1 MTDAAPFALAR
12 NSDPSDPGNP
22 SDSAAAGSL
31 APRLVASALEIL
43 ADEGLGGLSLRKVA
57 RRAGVS
63 HAAPARHYR
72 SLADLL
78 AEVAA
83 EGFEMLSAAIV
94 EANADLPSD
103 ASAAERL
110 KRAGHA
116 YCRCATGNPA
126 LFSLMFRDA
135 ELDLSNPRYARSSA
149 AAFEHLLVHVRAA
162 QDEGWQAGRE
172 TRELAGAAWAVIH
185 GLATLWALGAMSR
198 AISGVSLDEQ
208 VRTTF
213 EVWMNEAPAAASPR
227 PSFEVHCDRE
237 DAIDYNRVEERVD
250 ETGVDT

>member
-1 MTDAAPFALAR
+1 MAETVSSALAR
-12 NSDPSDPGNP
+12 VPA
-22 SDSAAAGSL
+22 SAAPDTPATGGAL

-43 ADEGLGGLSLRKVA
+43 AAEGLSGLSLRQVA

-63 HAAPARHYR
+63 HAAPARHFR

-94 EANADLPSD
+94 EADAALPPG

-116 YCRCATGNPA
+116 YCRCATENPA

-135 ELDLSNPRYARSSA
+135 DLDHSNPRYARSSA
-149 AAFEHLLVHVRAA
+149 AAFDHLLEHVRAA
-162 QDEGWQAGRE
+162 QDEGWQSGRE

-185 GLATLWALGAMSR
+185 GLATLWAQGAMSR
-198 AISGVSLDEQ
+198 AVPSVSLDEQ

-213 EVWMNEAPAAASPR
+213 EVWMNEAPVAASPS
-227 PSFEVHCDRE
+227 PSFEVHCDRD
-237 DAIDYNRVEERVD
+237 DAID
-250 ETGVDT
+250 ETGVDP